1 MEDYRNLKKNE
12 IYLWEMKNGE
22 KFLARLVEFLDDS
35 KISVDLE
42 ISGDDRRESEYYIIH
57 PDKARLASK
66 VPQMSFAQFDIHTIG
81 DTFKFTMRP
90 RQALFPNAAMNYQT
104 FVGRVVGTAGD
115 TEVVSVEIDLD
126 DEKQERVEIAVE
138 RIAFIEPVEEEEE
151 KKEED
156 GYDANGNSGSLH
168 EMQCPECGQAE
179 EFSVIVTAQVHMDD
193 EGYQEARNV
202 DYDENNE
209 ASCRCG
215 WQGTVG
221 DLTAAYAKAHK

>member
-156 GYDANGNSGSLH
+156 GYDAKSADRPRNSLSSLPLKSIW
-168 EMQCPECGQAE
+168 MTRG
-179 EFSVIVTAQVHMDD
+179 TK
-193 EGYQEARNV
+193 R
-202 DYDENNE
+202 
-209 ASCRCG
+209 
-215 WQGTVG
+215 QGMSITTKTTKHPAAAVG
-221 DLTAAYAKAHK
+221 RERSAT